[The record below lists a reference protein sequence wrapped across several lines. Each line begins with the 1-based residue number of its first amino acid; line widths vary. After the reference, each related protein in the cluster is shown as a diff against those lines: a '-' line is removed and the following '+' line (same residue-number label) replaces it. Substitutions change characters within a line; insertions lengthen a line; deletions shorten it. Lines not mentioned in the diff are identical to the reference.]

1 MFANLPQVFWK
12 IRQISLCKVAS
23 PRWLSILLSLSAA
36 HIVIND
42 LLAAAAYGLSVEL
55 ETAELHPLPARGN
68 GLMSNVRKMRTD
80 SSWVDF
86 TQLFKCL
93 CQLMNS
99 SIFIN
104 PLPDIIGTV
113 PSWTS
118 LNISDFILFLGK
130 IMASGKNKTTST
142 CSKWLW
148 QSGPFPMKPLWKLYT
163 FLLMKS
169 LWGFCLGHRR
179 LQFYPN

>member
-80 SSWVDF
+80 SS
-86 TQLFKCL
+86 
-93 CQLMNS
+93 
-99 SIFIN
+99 
-104 PLPDIIGTV
+104 
-113 PSWTS
+113 
-118 LNISDFILFLGK
+118 
-130 IMASGKNKTTST
+130 
-142 CSKWLW
+142 
-148 QSGPFPMKPLWKLYT
+148 
-163 FLLMKS
+163 
-169 LWGFCLGHRR
+169 
-179 LQFYPN
+179 